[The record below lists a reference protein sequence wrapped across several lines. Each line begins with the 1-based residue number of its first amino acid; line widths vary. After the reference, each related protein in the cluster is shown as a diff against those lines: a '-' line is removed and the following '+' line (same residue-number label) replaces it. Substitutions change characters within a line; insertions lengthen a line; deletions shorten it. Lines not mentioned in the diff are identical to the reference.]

1 LVVDDD
7 AALNLALC
15 AHFEDRGWRA
25 TGAHDCAAALAATTG
40 ATFDVVLLDVQ
51 LPDGDDV
58 ELLVR
63 LLKRNPHLSVILMT
77 GGRDVERAMQAIA
90 AGAFDWLPKPF
101 EPAELERLV
110 DRALAARQAPA
121 AGTAETDEAPLR
133 TLVGESRALLEIGK
147 TLARVAPNDTRVLIT
162 GESGTGK
169 EVIARLVHIY
179 SGRRGPFVAVNC
191 AALVETLLES
201 ELFGHERGAFTGA
214 HAAKPGKFEQA
225 AYGTLFLDE
234 VGELPPTVQA
244 KLLRV
249 LQEGVFERV
258 GGTRTLETRARVVA
272 ATNRDLPAEVITSR
286 FREDLL
292 YRLAVVTLHVPP
304 LRERREDILP
314 LARHLLTRAC
324 RRLARSTV
332 TLAPDAEAW
341 LRACDWPGNV
351 RELDNALARA
361 LLHVR
366 GPMLTADVLDSP
378 VAALLS
384 SATPANAFR
393 DASGRLYSLDA
404 LEAMQIANS
413 DGAPHLPECPL
424 SGTQGGKPSLKALTR
439 FSVPLRLRPRIPKA
453 SPAACPSKFRV
464 NR

>member
-1 LVVDDD
+1 MSPRLLVVDDD

-15 AHFEDRGWRA
+15 AHFEDRGWQA
-25 TGAHDCAAALAATTG
+25 TGVCDCAAALAATAGT
-40 ATFDVVLLDVQ
+40 TFEVVLLDVQ
-51 LPDGDDV
+51 LPDGDGV
-58 ELLVR
+58 ELLGR
-63 LLKRNPHLSVILMT
+63 LLERDPHLPVLLMT

-110 DRALAARQAPA
+110 DRARAARQATV
-121 AGTAETDEAPLR
+121 AGAAETDDAPLR

-147 TLARVAPNDTRVLIT
+147 TLARVAPSDTRVLIT

-169 EVIARLVHIY
+169 EVIARLVHTY

-225 AYGTLFLDE
+225 AEGTLFLDE

-249 LQEGVFERV
+249 LQEGTFERV
-258 GGTRTLETRARVVA
+258 GGTRTLETHARIVA
-272 ATNRDLPAEVITSR
+272 ATNRDLPAEVTAGR

-314 LARHLLTRAC
+314 LARHLLARAC
-324 RRLARSTV
+324 RRLDRSAV

-341 LRACDWPGNV
+341 LRARDWPGNV

-361 LLHVR
+361 LVDVR
-366 GPMLTADVLDSP
+366 GPRLTADMLDGP
-378 VAALLS
+378 IAAPPDGVP
-384 SATPANAFR
+384 ATDAFR
-393 DASGRLYSLDA
+393 HSSGRLYSLDELEAIQVANALQETGGHKGRACAILGISRPA
-404 LEAMQIANS
+404 LERKLDRYS
-413 DGAPHLPECPL
+413 
-424 SGTQGGKPSLKALTR
+424 
-439 FSVPLRLRPRIPKA
+439 LRPRA
-453 SPAACPSKFRV
+453 RAED
-464 NR
+464 

>member
-1 LVVDDD
+1 MSPCLLVVDDD

-15 AHFEDRGWRA
+15 AHFEDRGWQA
-25 TGAHDCAAALAATTG
+25 TGVYDCAAALVATAGTIFEG
-40 ATFDVVLLDVQ
+40 VLLDVQ
-51 LPDGDDV
+51 LPDGDGV
-58 ELLVR
+58 ELLGR
-63 LLKRNPHLSVILMT
+63 LLERDPHLPVILMT

-110 DRALAARQAPA
+110 DRAQAARQATV
-121 AGTAETDEAPLR
+121 AGAAETDDAPLR

-147 TLARVAPNDTRVLIT
+147 TLARVAPSDTRVLIT

-169 EVIARLVHIY
+169 EVIARLVHTY

-225 AYGTLFLDE
+225 AEGTLFLDE

-249 LQEGVFERV
+249 LQEGAFERV
-258 GGTRTLETRARVVA
+258 GGTRTLETHARIVA
-272 ATNRDLPAEVITSR
+272 ATNRDLPAEVAAGR

-314 LARHLLTRAC
+314 LARHLLARAC
-324 RRLARSTV
+324 RRLDRSAV
-332 TLAPDAEAW
+332 TLAPEAEAW
-341 LRACDWPGNV
+341 LRARDWPGNV
-351 RELDNALARA
+351 RELDNVLARA
-361 LLHVR
+361 LVHVR
-366 GPMLTADVLDSP
+366 GPRLTADMLDGP
-378 VAALLS
+378 IAAPPGG
-384 SATPANAFR
+384 ATATDAFR
-393 DASGRLYSLDA
+393 DANGRLYSLDE
-404 LEAMQIANS
+404 LEAIQIAN
-413 DGAPHLPECPL
+413 ALRE
-424 SGTQGGKPSLKALTR
+424 TGGHKGRVCAILGISRPALER
-439 FSVPLRLRPRIPKA
+439 KLDRYGLRPRA
-453 SPAACPSKFRV
+453 RAED
-464 NR
+464 

>member
-1 LVVDDD
+1 MSPRLLVVDDD
-7 AALNLALC
+7 AALDLALC

-25 TGAHDCAAALAATTG
+25 TGVPDCAAALAATTG

-51 LPDGDDV
+51 LPDGNGV
-58 ELLVR
+58 ELLGR
-63 LLKRNPHLSVILMT
+63 LLERDPHLPVILMT

-110 DRALAARQAPA
+110 DRARAARQATA
-121 AGTAETDEAPLR
+121 AGVAELDDAPPR

-147 TLARVAPNDTRVLIT
+147 TLARVAPSDTRVLIT

-169 EVIARLVHIY
+169 EVIARLVHTY

-225 AYGTLFLDE
+225 AEGTLFLDE

-249 LQEGVFERV
+249 LQEGAFERV
-258 GGTRTLETRARVVA
+258 GGTRTLETRARIVA
-272 ATNRDLPAEVITSR
+272 ATNRDLPAEVTAGR

-314 LARHLLTRAC
+314 LARHLLARAC
-324 RRLARSTV
+324 RRLDRSAV
-332 TLAPDAEAW
+332 TLASDAEAW
-341 LRACDWPGNV
+341 LRARDWPGNV
-351 RELDNALARA
+351 RELDNVLARA
-361 LLHVR
+361 LVHVR
-366 GPMLTADVLDSP
+366 GPQLTADVLDGP
-378 VAALLS
+378 AAAPPAG
-384 SATPANAFR
+384 ATPADAFR
-393 DASGRLYSLDA
+393 DAGGRLYSLDELEAIQIASALRETGGHKGRACAILGISRPA
-404 LEAMQIANS
+404 LERKL
-413 DGAPHLPECPL
+413 DRYG
-424 SGTQGGKPSLKALTR
+424 
-439 FSVPLRLRPRIPKA
+439 LRPRA
-453 SPAACPSKFRV
+453 RTED
-464 NR
+464 

>member
-1 LVVDDD
+1 MSPRLLVVDDD

-15 AHFEDRGWRA
+15 AHFEDRGWQA
-25 TGAHDCAAALAATTG
+25 TGVYDCAAALAATAG
-40 ATFDVVLLDVQ
+40 AVFEVVLLDVQ
-51 LPDGDDV
+51 LPDGDGV
-58 ELLVR
+58 ELLGR
-63 LLKRNPHLSVILMT
+63 LLERDPHLPVILMT

-110 DRALAARQAPA
+110 DRAQAARQATV
-121 AGTAETDEAPLR
+121 AGVAETDDAPPR

-147 TLARVAPNDTRVLIT
+147 TLVRVAPSDTRVLIT

-169 EVIARLVHIY
+169 EVIARLVHTY

-225 AYGTLFLDE
+225 AEGTLFLDE

-249 LQEGVFERV
+249 LQEGAFERV
-258 GGTRTLETRARVVA
+258 GGTRTLETRARIVA
-272 ATNRDLPAEVITSR
+272 ATNRDLPAEVTAGR

-314 LARHLLTRAC
+314 LARHLLARAC
-324 RRLARSTV
+324 RRLDRSAV

-341 LRACDWPGNV
+341 LRARDWPGNV
-351 RELDNALARA
+351 RELDNVLARA
-361 LLHVR
+361 LVHVR
-366 GPMLTADVLDSP
+366 GPRLTADMLDGP
-378 VAALLS
+378 IAAPPDG
-384 SATPANAFR
+384 ATATDAFR
-393 DASGRLYSLDA
+393 DAGGRLYSLDE
-404 LEAMQIANS
+404 LEAIQIAN
-413 DGAPHLPECPL
+413 ALRE
-424 SGTQGGKPSLKALTR
+424 TGGHKGRACAILGISRPALER
-439 FSVPLRLRPRIPKA
+439 KLDRYGLRPRA
-453 SPAACPSKFRV
+453 RAED
-464 NR
+464 

>member
-1 LVVDDD
+1 MPPRLLVIDDD

-15 AHFEDRGWRA
+15 AHFEDRGWRVTGVHDCATALTATTGA
-25 TGAHDCAAALAATTG
+25 TGATG

-51 LPDGDDV
+51 LPDGEGV
-58 ELLVR
+58 ELLSR
-63 LLKRNPHLSVILMT
+63 LLKIDPHLLVILIT

-110 DRALAARQAPA
+110 ERAYAARQATA
-121 AGTAETDEAPLR
+121 AGTAETDDAPLR

-147 TLARVAPNDTRVLIT
+147 TLVRVAPADTRVLIT

-169 EVIARLVHIY
+169 EVIAWLVHTY
-179 SGRRGPFVAVNC
+179 SRRSGPFVAVNC

-225 AYGTLFLDE
+225 AEGTLFLDE
-234 VGELPPTVQA
+234 VGELLPTMQA

-258 GGTRTLETRARVVA
+258 GGTQTLHTRARIVT
-272 ATNRDLPAEVITSR
+272 ATNRDLRAEVAAGR

-292 YRLAVVTLHVPP
+292 YRLAVVTLHIPP

-314 LARHLLTRAC
+314 LARHLLARAG
-324 RRLARSTV
+324 RRLGHTVV
-332 TLAPDAEAW
+332 TLTPDAEAW
-341 LRACDWPGNV
+341 LRARNWPGNV
-351 RELDNALARA
+351 RELDNVLARA
-361 LLHVR
+361 LLHAR
-366 GPMLTADVLDSP
+366 GPVLTADLLDAP
-378 VAALLS
+378 VTAPPT
-384 SATPANAFR
+384 SATSADAFR
-393 DASGRLYSLDA
+393 DPSGRLYSLDE
-404 LEAMQIANS
+404 LEAMQVANV
-413 DGAPHLPECPL
+413 LQE
-424 SGTQGGKPSLKALTR
+424 TGGHKGRACAILGISRPALER
-439 FSVPLRLRPRIPKA
+439 KLDRYNLRSCA
-453 SPAACPSKFRV
+453 HTED
-464 NR
+464 

>member
-1 LVVDDD
+1 MSPRLLVVDDD

-15 AHFEDRGWRA
+15 AHFEDRGWQA
-25 TGAHDCAAALAATTG
+25 TGVCDCAAALAATAGT
-40 ATFDVVLLDVQ
+40 TFEVVLLDVQ
-51 LPDGDDV
+51 LPDGDGV
-58 ELLVR
+58 ELLGR
-63 LLKRNPHLSVILMT
+63 LLERDPHLPVLLMT

-110 DRALAARQAPA
+110 DRARAARQATV
-121 AGTAETDEAPLR
+121 AGAAETDDAPLR

-147 TLARVAPNDTRVLIT
+147 TLARVAPSDTRVLIT

-169 EVIARLVHIY
+169 EVIARLVHTY

-225 AYGTLFLDE
+225 AEGTLFLDE
-234 VGELPPTVQA
+234 VSELPPTVQA

-249 LQEGVFERV
+249 LQEGTFERV
-258 GGTRTLETRARVVA
+258 GGTRTLETHARIVA
-272 ATNRDLPAEVITSR
+272 ATNRDLPAEVTAGR

-314 LARHLLTRAC
+314 LARHLLARAC
-324 RRLARSTV
+324 RRLDRSAV

-341 LRACDWPGNV
+341 LRARDWPGNV
-351 RELDNALARA
+351 RELDNVLARA
-361 LLHVR
+361 LVHVR
-366 GPMLTADVLDSP
+366 GPRLTADMLDGP
-378 VAALLS
+378 IAAPPDD
-384 SATPANAFR
+384 ATATDAFR
-393 DASGRLYSLDA
+393 DASGRLYSLDE
-404 LEAMQIANS
+404 LEAIQIAN
-413 DGAPHLPECPL
+413 ALRE
-424 SGTQGGKPSLKALTR
+424 TGGHKGRACAILGISRPALER
-439 FSVPLRLRPRIPKA
+439 KLDRYGLRPRA
-453 SPAACPSKFRV
+453 RAED
-464 NR
+464 

>member
-1 LVVDDD
+1 MSPRLLVVDDD

-15 AHFEDRGWRA
+15 AHFEDRGWQA
-25 TGAHDCAAALAATTG
+25 TGVYDCAAALAATAGT
-40 ATFDVVLLDVQ
+40 TFEVVLLDVQ
-51 LPDGDDV
+51 LPDGDGV
-58 ELLVR
+58 ELLGR
-63 LLKRNPHLSVILMT
+63 LLERDPHLPVILMT

-110 DRALAARQAPA
+110 DRAQAARQATV
-121 AGTAETDEAPLR
+121 AGVAETDDAPLR

-147 TLARVAPNDTRVLIT
+147 TLARVAPSDTRVLIT

-169 EVIARLVHIY
+169 EVIARLVHTY

-225 AYGTLFLDE
+225 AEGTLFLDE

-249 LQEGVFERV
+249 LQEGAFERV
-258 GGTRTLETRARVVA
+258 GGTRTLETHARIVA
-272 ATNRDLPAEVITSR
+272 ATNRDLPAEVAAGR

-314 LARHLLTRAC
+314 LARHLLARAC
-324 RRLARSTV
+324 RRLGRSAV

-341 LRACDWPGNV
+341 LRARDWPGNV
-351 RELDNALARA
+351 RELDNVLARA
-361 LLHVR
+361 LVHVR
-366 GPMLTADVLDSP
+366 GPRLTADMLDGP
-378 VAALLS
+378 ITAPPDG
-384 SATPANAFR
+384 ATATDAFR
-393 DASGRLYSLDA
+393 DANGRLYSLDE
-404 LEAMQIANS
+404 LEAIQIAN
-413 DGAPHLPECPL
+413 ALRE
-424 SGTQGGKPSLKALTR
+424 TGGHKGRACAILGISRPALER
-439 FSVPLRLRPRIPKA
+439 KLDRYGLRPRA
-453 SPAACPSKFRV
+453 RAED
-464 NR
+464 

>member
-1 LVVDDD
+1 MSPHLLVIDDD

-15 AHFEDRGWRA
+15 AHFEDRGWQA
-25 TGAHDCAAALAATTG
+25 TGTYDCATGLAAATA

-51 LPDGDDV
+51 LPDGDGV
-58 ELLVR
+58 ELLSR
-63 LLKRNPHLSVILMT
+63 LLKLDPRLPVILIT

-101 EPAELERLV
+101 EPTELERLV
-110 DRALAARQAPA
+110 DRAQAARQATA
-121 AGTAETDEAPLR
+121 AGGTDTDDAPLR

-147 TLARVAPNDTRVLIT
+147 TLARVAPSDTRVLIT

-169 EVIARLVHIY
+169 EVIARLVHTY
-179 SGRRGPFVAVNC
+179 SGRRGPFIAVNC

-225 AYGTLFLDE
+225 AEGTLFLDE
-234 VGELPPTVQA
+234 VGELPATMQA

-249 LQEGVFERV
+249 LQEGTFERV
-258 GGTRTLETRARVVA
+258 GGTQTLKTHARIVA
-272 ATNRDLPAEVITSR
+272 ATNRDLLAEVTAGR

-324 RRLARSTV
+324 QRLNQTRV
-332 TLAPDAEAW
+332 TLAPDAEAQ
-341 LRACDWPGNV
+341 LQRRDWPGNV
-351 RELDNALARA
+351 RELDNVLARA
-361 LLHVR
+361 LLRIH
-366 GPMLTADVLDSP
+366 GPVLTADLLDGPVTAPLDS
-378 VAALLS
+378 
-384 SATPANAFR
+384 ATLADAFR
-393 DASGRLYSLDA
+393 HSSGRLYSLDELEAIQVANALHETGGHKGRACAILGISRPA
-404 LEAMQIANS
+404 LERKLDRYGLRRHA
-413 DGAPHLPECPL
+413 
-424 SGTQGGKPSLKALTR
+424 GTED
-439 FSVPLRLRPRIPKA
+439 
-453 SPAACPSKFRV
+453 
-464 NR
+464 

>member
-1 LVVDDD
+1 MSPRLLVVDDD

-15 AHFEDRGWRA
+15 AHFEDRGWQA
-25 TGAHDCAAALAATTG
+25 TGVYDCAAALAATAGT
-40 ATFDVVLLDVQ
+40 TFEGVLLDVQ
-51 LPDGDDV
+51 LPDGDGV
-58 ELLVR
+58 ELLGR
-63 LLKRNPHLSVILMT
+63 LLERDPHLPVILMT

-110 DRALAARQAPA
+110 DRAQAARQATV
-121 AGTAETDEAPLR
+121 AGVAETDDAPLR

-147 TLARVAPNDTRVLIT
+147 TLARVAPSDTRVLIT

-169 EVIARLVHIY
+169 EVIARLVHTY

-225 AYGTLFLDE
+225 AEGTLFLDE

-249 LQEGVFERV
+249 LQEGAFERV
-258 GGTRTLETRARVVA
+258 GGTRTLETHARIVA
-272 ATNRDLPAEVITSR
+272 ATNRDLPAEVTAGR

-314 LARHLLTRAC
+314 LARHLLARAC
-324 RRLARSTV
+324 RRLDRSAV
-332 TLAPDAEAW
+332 TLAPEAEAW
-341 LRACDWPGNV
+341 LRARDWPGNV
-351 RELDNALARA
+351 RELDNVLARA
-361 LLHVR
+361 LVHVR
-366 GPMLTADVLDSP
+366 GPRLTADMLDGP
-378 VAALLS
+378 IAAPPDD
-384 SATPANAFR
+384 ATATDAFR
-393 DASGRLYSLDA
+393 DASGRLYSLDE
-404 LEAMQIANS
+404 LEAIQIAN
-413 DGAPHLPECPL
+413 ALRE
-424 SGTQGGKPSLKALTR
+424 TGGHKGRACAILGISRPALER
-439 FSVPLRLRPRIPKA
+439 KLDRYGLRPRA
-453 SPAACPSKFRV
+453 RAED
-464 NR
+464 

>member
-1 LVVDDD
+1 MSPRLLVVDDD

-15 AHFEDRGWRA
+15 AHFEDRGWQA
-25 TGAHDCAAALAATTG
+25 TGVYDGAAALAATAG
-40 ATFDVVLLDVQ
+40 AAFEVVLLDVQ
-51 LPDGDDV
+51 LPDGDGV

-63 LLKRNPHLSVILMT
+63 LLERDPHLPVLLMT

-101 EPAELERLV
+101 EPADLERWV
-110 DRALAARQAPA
+110 DRAQAARQATVD
-121 AGTAETDEAPLR
+121 GVAETDDVPLR

-147 TLARVAPNDTRVLIT
+147 TLARVAPSDTRVLIT

-169 EVIARLVHIY
+169 EVIARLVHTY

-225 AYGTLFLDE
+225 AEGTLFLDE
-234 VGELPPTVQA
+234 VGELPPSMQA

-249 LQEGVFERV
+249 LQEGAFERV
-258 GGTRTLETRARVVA
+258 GGTRTLETRARIVA
-272 ATNRDLPAEVITSR
+272 ATNRDLPAEVTAGR

-314 LARHLLTRAC
+314 LARHLLARAC
-324 RRLARSTV
+324 RRLDRSAV

-341 LRACDWPGNV
+341 LRARDWPGNV
-351 RELDNALARA
+351 RELDNVLARA
-361 LLHVR
+361 LVHVR
-366 GPMLTADVLDSP
+366 GPRLTADMLDGP
-378 VAALLS
+378 IAAPPD
-384 SATPANAFR
+384 SATATDAFR
-393 DASGRLYSLDA
+393 DANGRLYSLDE
-404 LEAMQIANS
+404 LEAIQIAN
-413 DGAPHLPECPL
+413 ALRE
-424 SGTQGGKPSLKALTR
+424 TGGHKGRVCAILGISRPALER
-439 FSVPLRLRPRIPKA
+439 KLDRYGLRPRA
-453 SPAACPSKFRV
+453 RAED
-464 NR
+464 

>member
-1 LVVDDD
+1 MSPRLLVVDDD

-25 TGAHDCAAALAATTG
+25 TGVYDCAAALAATAG
-40 ATFDVVLLDVQ
+40 AAFDVVLLDVQ
-51 LPDGDDV
+51 LPDGDGV
-58 ELLVR
+58 ELLGR
-63 LLKRNPHLSVILMT
+63 LLERDPHLPVILMT

-101 EPAELERLV
+101 EPADLERWV
-110 DRALAARQAPA
+110 DRAQAARQATV
-121 AGTAETDEAPLR
+121 AGGAETDDAPLR

-147 TLARVAPNDTRVLIT
+147 TLARVAPSDTRVLIT

-169 EVIARLVHIY
+169 EVIARLVHTY

-225 AYGTLFLDE
+225 AEGTLFLDE
-234 VGELPPTVQA
+234 VGELPPTMQA

-249 LQEGVFERV
+249 LQEGAFERV
-258 GGTRTLETRARVVA
+258 GGTRTLETHARIVA
-272 ATNRDLPAEVITSR
+272 ATNRDLPAEVAAGR

-314 LARHLLTRAC
+314 LARHLLARAC
-324 RRLARSTV
+324 RRLDRSAV

-341 LRACDWPGNV
+341 LRARDWPGNV
-351 RELDNALARA
+351 RELDNVLARA
-361 LLHVR
+361 LVHVR
-366 GPMLTADVLDSP
+366 GPRLTADMLDGP
-378 VAALLS
+378 IAAPPDG
-384 SATPANAFR
+384 ATATDAFR
-393 DASGRLYSLDA
+393 DANGRLYSLDE
-404 LEAMQIANS
+404 LEAMQIAN
-413 DGAPHLPECPL
+413 ALRE
-424 SGTQGGKPSLKALTR
+424 TGGHKGRACAILGISRPALER
-439 FSVPLRLRPRIPKA
+439 KLNRYGLRLRA
-453 SPAACPSKFRV
+453 GTED
-464 NR
+464 

>member
-1 LVVDDD
+1 MSPRLLVVDDD
-7 AALNLALC
+7 AALDLALC
-15 AHFEDRGWRA
+15 AHFEDLGWQA
-25 TGAHDCAAALAATTG
+25 TGAHDCAAALAATAA
-40 ATFDVVLLDVQ
+40 ATFDVVLLDVH
-51 LPDGDDV
+51 LPDGDGV

-63 LLKRNPHLSVILMT
+63 LLERDPHLPVILMT
-77 GGRDVERAMQAIA
+77 GGGDVERAMQAIA

-110 DRALAARQAPA
+110 DRARAARQATA
-121 AGTAETDEAPLR
+121 AGAAETDDGPPR

-147 TLARVAPNDTRVLIT
+147 TLARVAPSDTRVLIT

-169 EVIARLVHIY
+169 EVIARLVHTY
-179 SGRRGPFVAVNC
+179 SGRRGSFIAVNC

-225 AYGTLFLDE
+225 AEGTLFLDE

-249 LQEGVFERV
+249 LQEGTFERV
-258 GGTRTLETRARVVA
+258 GGTRTLETHARIVA
-272 ATNRDLPAEVITSR
+272 ATNRDLSAEVAAGR

-314 LARHLLTRAC
+314 LVRHLLARAC
-324 RRLARSTV
+324 RRLDRSAV

-341 LRACDWPGNV
+341 LLARDWPGNA

-361 LLHVR
+361 LVHAR
-366 GPMLTADVLDSP
+366 GPVLTADVLDGPIAEFP
-378 VAALLS
+378 VGATAAD
-384 SATPANAFR
+384 PFR
-393 DASGRLYSLDA
+393 DAGGRLYSLDELEAIQIINALRETGGHKGRACAILGISRPA
-404 LEAMQIANS
+404 LERKL
-413 DGAPHLPECPL
+413 DRYG
-424 SGTQGGKPSLKALTR
+424 
-439 FSVPLRLRPRIPKA
+439 LRPRA
-453 SPAACPSKFRV
+453 GAED
-464 NR
+464 

>member
-1 LVVDDD
+1 MFPHLLVIDDD

-15 AHFEDRGWRA
+15 AHFEDRGWQA
-25 TGAHDCAAALAATTG
+25 TGRYDCATGLAAAT
-40 ATFDVVLLDVQ
+40 AVTFDAVLLDVQ
-51 LPDGDDV
+51 LPDGDGV
-58 ELLVR
+58 ELLSR
-63 LLKRNPHLSVILMT
+63 LLKLDPHLPVILIT

-110 DRALAARQAPA
+110 DRAQVARQATT
-121 AGTAETDEAPLR
+121 AGRTETDDAPLR

-147 TLARVAPNDTRVLIT
+147 TLARVAPSDTRVLIT

-179 SGRRGPFVAVNC
+179 SGRHGPFIAVNC

-225 AYGTLFLDE
+225 AEGTLFLDE
-234 VGELPPTVQA
+234 VGELPPTMQA

-249 LQEGVFERV
+249 LQEGTFERV
-258 GGTRTLETRARVVA
+258 GGTQTLKTHARIVA
-272 ATNRDLPAEVITSR
+272 ATNRNLLAEVTAGR

-314 LARHLLTRAC
+314 LARHLLTRAG
-324 RRLARSTV
+324 RRLNQPKV
-332 TLAPDAEAW
+332 TLAPDAEAR
-341 LRACDWPGNV
+341 LRMRDWPGNV
-351 RELDNALARA
+351 RELDNVLARA
-361 LLHVR
+361 LLHVH
-366 GPMLTADVLDSP
+366 GPVLTADLLDDP
-378 VAALLS
+378 VAAS
-384 SATPANAFR
+384 PKGANSTGAFR
-393 DASGRLYSLDA
+393 DSSGRLYALDELEAIQVANALQETGGHKGRACAILGISRPA
-404 LEAMQIANS
+404 LERKL
-413 DGAPHLPECPL
+413 DRYG
-424 SGTQGGKPSLKALTR
+424 
-439 FSVPLRLRPRIPKA
+439 LRLRA
-453 SPAACPSKFRV
+453 GTED
-464 NR
+464 

>member
-1 LVVDDD
+1 MSPRLLVVDDD

-15 AHFEDRGWRA
+15 AHFEDRGWQA
-25 TGAHDCAAALAATTG
+25 TGVYDCAAALAATAG
-40 ATFDVVLLDVQ
+40 AAFEVVLLDVQ
-51 LPDGDDV
+51 LPDGDGV
-58 ELLVR
+58 ELLGR
-63 LLKRNPHLSVILMT
+63 LLERDPHLPVILMT

-110 DRALAARQAPA
+110 DRALAARQATA

-147 TLARVAPNDTRVLIT
+147 TLARVAPSDTRVLIT

-169 EVIARLVHIY
+169 EVIARLVHVY

-225 AYGTLFLDE
+225 AEGTLFLDE

-249 LQEGVFERV
+249 LQEGTFERV
-258 GGTRTLETRARVVA
+258 GGTRTLETHARIVA
-272 ATNRDLPAEVITSR
+272 ATNRDLPAEVTAGR

-314 LARHLLTRAC
+314 LARHLLARAC
-324 RRLARSTV
+324 RRLDRSAV

-341 LRACDWPGNV
+341 LRARDWPGNV
-351 RELDNALARA
+351 RELDNVLARA
-361 LLHVR
+361 LVHVR
-366 GPMLTADVLDSP
+366 GPRLTADMLDGP
-378 VAALLS
+378 IAAPPDD
-384 SATPANAFR
+384 ATATDAFR
-393 DASGRLYSLDA
+393 DASGRLYSLDE
-404 LEAMQIANS
+404 LEAIQIAN
-413 DGAPHLPECPL
+413 ALRE
-424 SGTQGGKPSLKALTR
+424 TGGHKGRACAILGISRPALER
-439 FSVPLRLRPRIPKA
+439 KLDRYGLRPRA
-453 SPAACPSKFRV
+453 RAED
-464 NR
+464 

>member
-1 LVVDDD
+1 MPPCLLVIDDD

-15 AHFEDRGWRA
+15 THFEDRGWRV
-25 TGAHDCAAALAATTG
+25 TGVHDCAAGLTATIK
-40 ATFDVVLLDVQ
+40 AVFDVILLDVQ
-51 LPDGDDV
+51 LPDGDGV
-58 ELLVR
+58 ELLSR
-63 LLKRNPHLSVILMT
+63 LLKLDPHLPVILIT

-110 DRALAARQAPA
+110 DRALATRQASA
-121 AGTAETDEAPLR
+121 TRATEIDDAPLR
-133 TLVGESRALLEIGK
+133 TLVGASRALLEIGK
-147 TLARVAPNDTRVLIT
+147 TLARVAPSDTRVLIT

-225 AYGTLFLDE
+225 AEGTLFLDE
-234 VGELPPTVQA
+234 VGELPPTMQA

-258 GGTRTLETRARVVA
+258 GGTQTLTTRTRIVA
-272 ATNRDLPAEVITSR
+272 ATNRDLFTEVTAGR

-314 LARHLLTRAC
+314 LARHLLARAC
-324 RRLARSTV
+324 RRLDRPAV
-332 TLAPDAEAW
+332 TLTPDAEER
-341 LRACDWPGNV
+341 LRARDWPGNV
-351 RELDNALARA
+351 RELDNVLARA
-361 LLHVR
+361 LLHAR
-366 GPMLTADVLDSP
+366 GPVLTVDLLDARI
-378 VAALLS
+378 AAPPDT
-384 SATPANAFR
+384 AAPPNAFR
-393 DASGRLYSLDA
+393 DPSGRLYALDELEAIQVANALHETNGHKGRACAILGISRPA
-404 LEAMQIANS
+404 LERKL
-413 DGAPHLPECPL
+413 DRYG
-424 SGTQGGKPSLKALTR
+424 
-439 FSVPLRLRPRIPKA
+439 LRPRA
-453 SPAACPSKFRV
+453 HTED
-464 NR
+464 